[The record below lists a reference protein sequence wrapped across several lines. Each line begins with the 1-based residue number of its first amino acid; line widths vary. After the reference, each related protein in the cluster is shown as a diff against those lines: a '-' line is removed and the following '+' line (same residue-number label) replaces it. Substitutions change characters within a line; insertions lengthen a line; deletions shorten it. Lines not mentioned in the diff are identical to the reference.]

1 MSPRSIT
8 ASPDTMIKAKAGLLW
23 AALVAVVS
31 CTVVCTAYVVRM
43 DAKIDAAL
51 SAIRSVDERTE
62 AIAPQHAILWDWYG
76 RTAARLMPP
85 KANP

>member
-8 ASPDTMIKAKAGLLW
+8 ASPDTIVKAKAGLLY

-31 CTVVCTAYVVRM
+31 CTAICTAYVVRM

-51 SAIRSVDERTE
+51 SSIRNVDERTE
-62 AIAPQHAILWDWYG
+62 KIAPQHAILWDWYG
-76 RTAARLMPP
+76 RTAARSMQP